1 VLKDLFDKE
10 ILKYTFLPLLL
21 SLGFWGI
28 MFFIFG
34 GNILNFFAY
43 LSTYLP
49 KGDEISNFIKEYGWS
64 VLIFLWYLGVISTI
78 GLFSSFFIDKIVL
91 RINRH
96 YNCPVKKVN
105 FKDTLKGVFISLKA
119 FFIYL
124 IIFMFTF
131 WMLFIPVVNVVYQL
145 FMWSVLNKAPLEFDS
160 TYLFKIKPNK
170 NFFLVFITSLIY
182 FVPFL
187 SLFGYTF
194 QLIFMTHYNLKKGCK

>member
-1 VLKDLFDKE
+1 MLKDLFDKE